1 MLQDEVEAS
10 LRAEVARLSSELQE
24 AEEEKLQA
32 ARYGLAVLE
41 ESGAL
46 KQKYADLETEHEGL
60 RLELEHLK
68 EALADSVSNHKK
80 VTVDGENRE
89 ESLLRETASREAALE
104 ERIEEL
110 QNELKQSRASQNST
124 QSENERCSTLSHH
137 LNKECERLEAERGQL
152 QEDIKEYKIRELRQ
166 LQDNTELE
174 EENISLQK
182 QVSVLKENQVEFEA
196 VKHELKRHSEELE
209 LLNAQLE
216 EQARLRE
223 ISERQLEEALEELK
237 QEREQKNSLRRELAS
252 YSLNPFDSLCNLQ
265 QHLEELGL
273 DASLPGEKEEEGE
286 GDSGFNNGALVN
298 KVFRPAPSLVS
309 DLLSELNLSETQRLR
324 QQLLQTERDKAGLSG
339 LVQELQ
345 RQVENTK
352 GALVEQQGKT
362 HKLAEQVEALQGC
375 KELLLQ
381 HGEHG
386 KEHCTGSGESGQD
399 EYYELDLNGE
409 DILESRFRAANGE
422 LTRLRKDLKE
432 AGAKYS
438 ALESKCKQEKDRWRG
453 EAQELAE
460 KIRQCIKS
468 SRQDQERI
476 SELEKEIG
484 ATRKVATDS
493 EGSLSMAQDELV
505 AFSEELA
512 YLYHHICTCSNVTPN
527 RVMLDYYR
535 EGRGSRNPLRKRRSS
550 DLYAKSLLNLDSP
563 VAESGS
569 SGEASPVGGSP
580 NSPTLDFRD
589 PSNLKSL
596 IAVVR
601 RQIKHLQEC
610 ERLEAER
617 GQLQE
622 DIKEYKIRELRQL
635 QDNTELEEENISLQK
650 QVSVLKENQVEFE
663 AVKHELKRHSEELEL
678 LNAQLEEQARLR
690 EISERQLEEAL
701 EELKQEREQKNSL
714 RRELA
719 SYSLN
724 PFDSLCNLQQHLEEL
739 GLDASLPGEKEEEGE
754 GDSGFN
760 NGALVNKVFRPAP
773 SLVSDLL
780 SELNLSETQRLRQ
793 QLLQTEREKAGLSGL
808 VQELQR
814 QVENT
819 KGALVE
825 QQGKTHKLAEQVEA
839 LQGCKELLLQHG
851 EHGKE
856 HCTGSGESGQDEYY
870 ELDLN
875 GEDILESRFR
885 AANGELTRLRKD
897 LKEAGA
903 KYSALESKCKQEKD
917 RWRGEAQELAEK
929 IRQCIKSSRQ
939 DQERISELEKEIGA
953 TRKVA
958 TDSEGSLSMAQD
970 ELVAFSEELA
980 YLYHHICMCSNVT
993 PNRVM
998 LDYYR
1003 EGRGSRNPLRK
1014 RRSSDLYAKSLLNLD
1029 SPVAES
1035 GSSGEASPVGGT
1047 PNSPT
1052 LDFRDPSNVKNL
1064 IAVVRSQ
1071 IKHLQVAVE
1080 LSRRRGTLPAS
1091 SSSPEAERDGE
1102 ALLEEVLKLKSQL
1115 STKREQIATLRT
1127 VLKANK
1133 QTAEVTLSNLKS
1145 KYESEKA
1152 LVSETMVKLRNELKA
1167 LKEDSATFSSM
1178 RSMFANRCDQY
1189 VTQLDQMQRQLAA
1202 AEDEKKTLNSLLR
1215 MAIQQKLGLT
1225 QRLEELETPHPG
1237 ASPRRSRG
1245 KPVRSSRSPRASP
1258 VRSYPSPQAS
1268 PVRSY
1273 RSPRA
1278 SPRCAVIRFFL
1289 AIA

>member
-10 LRAEVARLSSELQE
+10 LRAELARLSSELQE

-46 KQKYADLETEHEGL
+46 KQKYAELETEHEGL

-68 EALADSVSNHKK
+68 EALADSVSNRKK
-80 VTVDGENRE
+80 VTADGENRE
-89 ESLLRETASREAALE
+89 ESLLKETASKESALE

-110 QNELKQSRASQNST
+110 QNELKQSRAALNST

-137 LNKECERLEAERGQL
+137 LSKECERLEAERGQL
-152 QEDIKEYKIRELRQ
+152 REDVKEYKIRELRQ
-166 LQDNTELE
+166 LQDNAELE

-216 EQARLRE
+216 EEVRLRE
-223 ISERQLEEALEELK
+223 ISERQLEEALEALK
-237 QEREQKNSLRRELAS
+237 QEREQKNSLRKELAS
-252 YSLNPFDSLCNLQ
+252 YSLNPFDSLGNLQ
-265 QHLEELGL
+265 LHLDELGL
-273 DASLPGEKEEEGE
+273 DPSLPGEEEE
-286 GDSGFNNGALVN
+286 GDSGFNNGAPVN
-298 KVFRPAPSLVS
+298 GERHHRNSTPRNSDVFHPAPSLVS

-324 QQLLQTERDKAGLSG
+324 QQLLQTEQEKAGLSSS
-339 LVQELQ
+339 VQELQ
-345 RQVENTK
+345 RQLENTK
-352 GALVEQQGKT
+352 GALAEQHCKT

-375 KELLLQ
+375 KEFLLHRGGQ
-381 HGEHG
+381 S
-386 KEHCTGSGESGQD
+386 KEHCIRTGGSGESGQD
-399 EYYELDLNGE
+399 EYYELDVNGAE
-409 DILESRFRAANGE
+409 ILESRFRAANGE

-438 ALESKCKQEKDRWRG
+438 ALESKCRQEKDRWRG

-468 SRQDQERI
+468 SQQDR
-476 SELEKEIG
+476 
-484 ATRKVATDS
+484 
-493 EGSLSMAQDELV
+493 
-505 AFSEELA
+505 
-512 YLYHHICTCSNVTPN
+512 
-527 RVMLDYYR
+527 
-535 EGRGSRNPLRKRRSS
+535 
-550 DLYAKSLLNLDSP
+550 
-563 VAESGS
+563 
-569 SGEASPVGGSP
+569 
-580 NSPTLDFRD
+580 
-589 PSNLKSL
+589 
-596 IAVVR
+596 
-601 RQIKHLQEC
+601 
-610 ERLEAER
+610 
-617 GQLQE
+617 
-622 DIKEYKIRELRQL
+622 
-635 QDNTELEEENISLQK
+635 
-650 QVSVLKENQVEFE
+650 
-663 AVKHELKRHSEELEL
+663 
-678 LNAQLEEQARLR
+678 
-690 EISERQLEEAL
+690 
-701 EELKQEREQKNSL
+701 
-714 RRELA
+714 
-719 SYSLN
+719 
-724 PFDSLCNLQQHLEEL
+724 
-739 GLDASLPGEKEEEGE
+739 
-754 GDSGFN
+754 
-760 NGALVNKVFRPAP
+760 
-773 SLVSDLL
+773 
-780 SELNLSETQRLRQ
+780 
-793 QLLQTEREKAGLSGL
+793 
-808 VQELQR
+808 
-814 QVENT
+814 
-819 KGALVE
+819 
-825 QQGKTHKLAEQVEA
+825 
-839 LQGCKELLLQHG
+839 
-851 EHGKE
+851 
-856 HCTGSGESGQDEYY
+856 
-870 ELDLN
+870 
-875 GEDILESRFR
+875 
-885 AANGELTRLRKD
+885 
-897 LKEAGA
+897 
-903 KYSALESKCKQEKD
+903 
-917 RWRGEAQELAEK
+917 
-929 IRQCIKSSRQ
+929 
-939 DQERISELEKEIGA
+939 ERISELEKEIGA

-1035 GSSGEASPVGGT
+1035 GSSGEASPVGGS

-1052 LDFRDPSNVKNL
+1052 LDFRDPSNVKSL
-1064 IAVVRSQ
+1064 IAVVRRQ

-1091 SSSPEAERDGE
+1091 FPEAERDGE
-1102 ALLEEVLKLKSQL
+1102 DLLEEVLKLKSQL

-1133 QTAEVTLSNLKS
+1133 QTAEVTLSKLKS
-1145 KYESEKA
+1145 KYESEKT

-1178 RSMFANRCDQY
+1178 RSMFASRCDQY

-1258 VRSYPSPQAS
+1258 VRSY
-1268 PVRSY
+1268 

-1278 SPRCAVIRFFL
+1278 SPVRTNTPARPCSSRTSQLFQSKAGGFYRILTVSV
-1289 AIA
+1289 

>member
-24 AEEEKLQA
+24 AEEEKQQA

-46 KQKYADLETEHEGL
+46 KQKYTDLEMEHEGL

-110 QNELKQSRASQNST
+110 QNELKQSRAAQNST
-124 QSENERCSTLSHH
+124 QSENERCSTLSHQ

-166 LQDNTELE
+166 LQDNAELE

-273 DASLPGEKEEEGE
+273 DASLPGEGEEEEGE

-324 QQLLQTERDKAGLSG
+324 QQLLQTEREKAGLSG

-375 KELLLQ
+375 KALLLQ

-399 EYYELDLNGE
+399 EYYELDVNRA
-409 DILESRFRAANGE
+409 DILESRFRASNGE

-550 DLYAKSLLNLDSP
+550 DLY
-563 VAESGS
+563 
-569 SGEASPVGGSP
+569 
-580 NSPTLDFRD
+580 T
-589 PSNLKSL
+589 
-596 IAVVR
+596 
-601 RQIKHLQEC
+601 
-610 ERLEAER
+610 
-617 GQLQE
+617 
-622 DIKEYKIRELRQL
+622 
-635 QDNTELEEENISLQK
+635 
-650 QVSVLKENQVEFE
+650 
-663 AVKHELKRHSEELEL
+663 
-678 LNAQLEEQARLR
+678 
-690 EISERQLEEAL
+690 
-701 EELKQEREQKNSL
+701 
-714 RRELA
+714 
-719 SYSLN
+719 
-724 PFDSLCNLQQHLEEL
+724 
-739 GLDASLPGEKEEEGE
+739 
-754 GDSGFN
+754 
-760 NGALVNKVFRPAP
+760 
-773 SLVSDLL
+773 
-780 SELNLSETQRLRQ
+780 
-793 QLLQTEREKAGLSGL
+793 
-808 VQELQR
+808 
-814 QVENT
+814 
-819 KGALVE
+819 
-825 QQGKTHKLAEQVEA
+825 
-839 LQGCKELLLQHG
+839 
-851 EHGKE
+851 
-856 HCTGSGESGQDEYY
+856 
-870 ELDLN
+870 
-875 GEDILESRFR
+875 
-885 AANGELTRLRKD
+885 
-897 LKEAGA
+897 
-903 KYSALESKCKQEKD
+903 
-917 RWRGEAQELAEK
+917 
-929 IRQCIKSSRQ
+929 
-939 DQERISELEKEIGA
+939 
-953 TRKVA
+953 
-958 TDSEGSLSMAQD
+958 
-970 ELVAFSEELA
+970 
-980 YLYHHICMCSNVT
+980 
-993 PNRVM
+993 
-998 LDYYR
+998 
-1003 EGRGSRNPLRK
+1003 
-1014 RRSSDLYAKSLLNLD
+1014 KSLLNLD

-1178 RSMFANRCDQY
+1178 RSMFANRLADCPSRVEQA
-1189 VTQLDQMQRQLAA
+1189 LD
-1202 AEDEKKTLNSLLR
+1202 
-1215 MAIQQKLGLT
+1215 
-1225 QRLEELETPHPG
+1225 
-1237 ASPRRSRG
+1237 
-1245 KPVRSSRSPRASP
+1245 
-1258 VRSYPSPQAS
+1258 
-1268 PVRSY
+1268 
-1273 RSPRA
+1273 
-1278 SPRCAVIRFFL
+1278 
-1289 AIA
+1289 

>member
-32 ARYGLAVLE
+32 ARYGLAMLE

-110 QNELKQSRASQNST
+110 QNELKQSRAAQNST

-386 KEHCTGSGESGQD
+386 KEHCTGFGESGQD

-569 SGEASPVGGSP
+569 SGEASPVGG
-580 NSPTLDFRD
+580 
-589 PSNLKSL
+589 
-596 IAVVR
+596 
-601 RQIKHLQEC
+601 
-610 ERLEAER
+610 
-617 GQLQE
+617 
-622 DIKEYKIRELRQL
+622 
-635 QDNTELEEENISLQK
+635 
-650 QVSVLKENQVEFE
+650 
-663 AVKHELKRHSEELEL
+663 
-678 LNAQLEEQARLR
+678 
-690 EISERQLEEAL
+690 
-701 EELKQEREQKNSL
+701 
-714 RRELA
+714 
-719 SYSLN
+719 
-724 PFDSLCNLQQHLEEL
+724 
-739 GLDASLPGEKEEEGE
+739 
-754 GDSGFN
+754 
-760 NGALVNKVFRPAP
+760 
-773 SLVSDLL
+773 
-780 SELNLSETQRLRQ
+780 
-793 QLLQTEREKAGLSGL
+793 
-808 VQELQR
+808 
-814 QVENT
+814 
-819 KGALVE
+819 
-825 QQGKTHKLAEQVEA
+825 
-839 LQGCKELLLQHG
+839 
-851 EHGKE
+851 
-856 HCTGSGESGQDEYY
+856 
-870 ELDLN
+870 
-875 GEDILESRFR
+875 
-885 AANGELTRLRKD
+885 
-897 LKEAGA
+897 
-903 KYSALESKCKQEKD
+903 
-917 RWRGEAQELAEK
+917 
-929 IRQCIKSSRQ
+929 
-939 DQERISELEKEIGA
+939 
-953 TRKVA
+953 
-958 TDSEGSLSMAQD
+958 
-970 ELVAFSEELA
+970 
-980 YLYHHICMCSNVT
+980 
-993 PNRVM
+993 
-998 LDYYR
+998 
-1003 EGRGSRNPLRK
+1003 
-1014 RRSSDLYAKSLLNLD
+1014 
-1029 SPVAES
+1029 
-1035 GSSGEASPVGGT
+1035 T

-1080 LSRRRGTLPAS
+1080 LPRRRGTLPAS

-1273 RSPRA
+1273 RSPVRSRLPAANSPARPCSSSTGHTDSPSRA
-1278 SPRCAVIRFFL
+1278 KPLPFTEYLYLFKQDG
-1289 AIA
+1289 